1 MKTIL
6 LIEPN
11 PYHGEVLPGI
21 VKYLEDLQYTVDVY
35 MQNCLLG
42 DNAFCRYPRPVNIR
56 GYEFSDI
63 QNILGSENIKEYDF
77 VFFSSMEFAP
87 GDGVFNIIQHLG
99 FIPQAKHGILGI
111 YHSTSLLD
119 TFCDHELMAQGR
131 FFCFSDFQKHHYT
144 LKTLTPIYFG
154 ETVQHPQQ
162 FIQPATIACVGGAF
176 SGKLLVDALWK
187 TRGKLSPKQL
197 KINLYGARYSLSL
210 IKRIKLFVKMFVSS
224 KKKVPYAYRFIT
236 TRGYVPFSILFD
248 EIAQSSYILVLID
261 PADKSHEHYLSYTT
275 SGVKALIHGF
285 NKVPIIHRNVAT
297 QYGFDET
304 NSVLFDD
311 DNCSAN
317 ATLANILVQ
326 IANGT
331 DLASGKS
338 EALKQLS
345 ESIYKTCLA
354 NLRKTIEG
362 INEYK

>member
-1 MKTIL
+1 MNKIL

-11 PYHGEVLPGI
+11 PYHTDGLPGI
-21 VKYLEDLQYTVDVY
+21 VKYFEDLQYTVDVY

-42 DNAFCRYPRPVNIR
+42 DNAFCRYPHPINIR

-63 QNILGSENIKEYDF
+63 RNVLGHENIKEYDF
-77 VFFSSMEFAP
+77 VFFYSMEFAP

-99 FIPQAKHGILGI
+99 FIPKAKHGILGI
-111 YHSTSLLD
+111 YHSTSLID
-119 TFCDHELMAQGR
+119 TFCDHELMAEGR

-154 ETVQHPQQ
+154 ETVQPPRQI
-162 FIQPATIACVGGAF
+162 IQTATIACVGGAY
-176 SGKLLVDALWK
+176 SEKLLADALWK
-187 TRGKLSPKQL
+187 SRGSLSPAQL
-197 KINLYGARYSLSL
+197 KINLYGGQNSFSV
-210 IKRIKLFVKMFVSS
+210 IKRIKLFVKMLVPSR
-224 KKKVPYAYRFIT
+224 KKVPYAYRFIT
-236 TRGYVPFSILFD
+236 TRGYVPFSVLFN

-261 PADKSHEHYLSYTT
+261 STDKSHEHYLSYTT

-285 NKVPIIHRNVAT
+285 NKVPIIHRKVAT
-297 QYGFDET
+297 KYGFDET

-311 DNCSAN
+311 DNCSAH
-317 ATLANILVQ
+317 ATLADILVQ
-326 IANGT
+326 IGNGT
-331 DLASGKS
+331 DLASNKS

-354 NLRKTIEG
+354 NLRETIEG